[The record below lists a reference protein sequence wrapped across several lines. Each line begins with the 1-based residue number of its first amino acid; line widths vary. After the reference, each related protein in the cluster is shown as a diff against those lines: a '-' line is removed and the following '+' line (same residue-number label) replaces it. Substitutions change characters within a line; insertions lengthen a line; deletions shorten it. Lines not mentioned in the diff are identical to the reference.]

1 MDKYV
6 VDAIAGEE
14 DTGKAL
20 SLLTQYVSSELNK
33 THQAD
38 EILKSELCELR
49 KVIMG
54 NGTPEKALLV
64 RVEKNNIDL
73 GLVKESLDKVLKI
86 LIGDEEKK
94 IRGLVDRVYQ
104 NEEVIKT
111 LKRMGWVIV
120 ATALGQLA
128 LNLFGLL

>member
-1 MDKYV
+1 MGKYV

-38 EILKSELCELR
+38 EILKSELYELR
-49 KVIMG
+49 KVVMG
-54 NGTPEKALLV
+54 DGTPEKALLV

>member
-1 MDKYV
+1 MGKYV

-38 EILKSELCELR
+38 EILKSELYELR

>member
-1 MDKYV
+1 
-6 VDAIAGEE
+6 
-14 DTGKAL
+14 
-20 SLLTQYVSSELNK
+20 
-33 THQAD
+33 
-38 EILKSELCELR
+38 
-49 KVIMG
+49 
-54 NGTPEKALLV
+54 LV